1 MWYLDDRRSD
11 ADGGRDDQ
19 GYYMCQ
25 ACGSGTNPPL
35 VLTTPFPKFNRR
47 TQFGWRT
54 VDTSYYRDW
63 PEDEWSVNADRT
75 RAYFDPPT
83 EEEADQ
89 EDDGTDVDQDDDGAD
104 VDQEDDGADVD
115 QEDDEDDV
123 SHEDDDAD
131 VSHEDEHPADDSH
144 EDEHPADDS
153 HEDEHP
159 ADDNVEEEEES
170 SALDEEMAPARKRRR
185 LADLLETLNDNFTCL
200 NDNFTCIIEEVRS
213 LKKEVQ
219 MIKKE
224 FKVQP
229 PTATYAEA
237 TSGQKLESFFLT
249 AGGAIVDIQRKVD
262 QLTGS

>member
-104 VDQEDDGADVD
+104 VDQEDD
-115 QEDDEDDV
+115 EDDV

-131 VSHEDEHPADDSH
+131 VSHEDEHPADV
-144 EDEHPADDS
+144 S